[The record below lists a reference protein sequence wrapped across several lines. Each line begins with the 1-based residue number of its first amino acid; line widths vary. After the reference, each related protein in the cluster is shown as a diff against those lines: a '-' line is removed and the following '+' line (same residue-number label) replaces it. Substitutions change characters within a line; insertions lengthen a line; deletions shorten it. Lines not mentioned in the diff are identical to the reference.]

1 MTNPPAQEPLP
12 ISGIPRAGLPA
23 HAVVVGDPS
32 RAAAVADLLTDAK
45 EVSYHREYRTFT
57 GIWHDLPVVVSSHG
71 VGAPGAL
78 CLFQELAEA
87 GVTHLIRLGT
97 AGAIRPG
104 IGDGDLVVADAAVR
118 DDGVTQQLIPAE
130 YPAFAAPEAVLAL
143 QRAAREARA
152 PHHRGVV
159 WTRAAFQPGFL
170 PLPAAA
176 YERAGIAA
184 IEMELS
190 ALYVFAST
198 HGLIAGGALVVD
210 GANADDLVD
219 KEATGGYDPHRSV
232 VAAGVTR
239 AARITLEALRLLAA
253 EDAGLPARTEPV
265 PTIPAPRATPDT
277 PPDTQD
283 R

>member
-1 MTNPPAQEPLP
+1 MTTRAQETPTLP
-12 ISGIPRAGLPA
+12 ISGIPRTGLPH
-23 HAVVVGDPS
+23 HAVVVGDPA
-32 RAAAVADLLTDAK
+32 RAAAVAGLLDGAK

-57 GIWHDLPVVVSSHG
+57 GTWQELPVAVASHG

-87 GVTHLIRLGT
+87 GVTHFIRLGT

-130 YPAFAAPEAVLAL
+130 YPAFATPEAVLAL
-143 QRAAREARA
+143 QRAARAAQA
-152 PHHRGVV
+152 PYHRGVV

-170 PLPAAA
+170 PLPAEA

-198 HGLIAGGALVVD
+198 RGLTAGGALVVD
-210 GANADDLVD
+210 GVNADELVD
-219 KEATGGYDPHRSV
+219 EEATGGYDPHRTV
-232 VAAGVTR
+232 VADGVTR
-239 AARITLEALRLLAA
+239 GARITLDALRLLAA
-253 EDAGLPARTEPV
+253 EDAGLPAQRT
-265 PTIPAPRATPDT
+265 PTT
-277 PPDTQD
+277 
-283 R
+283 

>member
-1 MTNPPAQEPLP
+1 MTTRAQEDPTLP
-12 ISGIPRAGLPA
+12 ISGIPRTGLPH
-23 HAVVVGDPS
+23 HAVVVGDPA
-32 RAAAVADLLTDAK
+32 RAAAVAGLLDDAK

-57 GIWHDLPVVVSSHG
+57 GTWQDLPVAVASHG

-87 GVTHLIRLGT
+87 GVTHFIRLGT

-143 QRAAREARA
+143 QRAARAAQA
-152 PHHRGVV
+152 PYHRGVV

-170 PLPAAA
+170 PLPAEA

-198 HGLIAGGALVVD
+198 RGLTAGGALVVD
-210 GANADDLVD
+210 GVNADELVD
-219 KEATGGYDPHRSV
+219 EEATGGYDPHRTV
-232 VAAGVTR
+232 VADGVTR
-239 AARITLEALRLLAA
+239 GARITLDALRLLAA
-253 EDAGLPARTEPV
+253 EDAGLPAQRT
-265 PTIPAPRATPDT
+265 PTT
-277 PPDTQD
+277 
-283 R
+283 